1 MKLSSL
7 YKPKN
12 NEVRLY
18 NIILPIW
25 MLVIFP
31 GTWIPVL
38 AANFAIDSGLLLLF
52 LKLRKHDNIKEKWK
66 KSIVKVWLFG
76 MIADIVGGG
85 IIFAAGMISSELL
98 DDRSGFSQAIFGN
111 IWRNAGAAALCVFCM
126 LLSSLLIYIFDSK
139 ISFKKAIDDERERKI
154 LALLFA
160 IVTMPWLFAT
170 GITVGG

>member
-1 MKLSSL
+1 MKLFT
-7 YKPKN
+7 PKN

-18 NIILPIW
+18 NIICPIW

-38 AANFAIDSGLLLLF
+38 AGNFAIDTGLLLLF

-76 MIADIVGGG
+76 MLADIIGGG
-85 IIFAAGMISSELL
+85 IIVAVGAVASYNDGRSS
-98 DDRSGFSQAIFGN
+98 FSQAIFGN
-111 IWRNAGAAALCVFCM
+111 IWRNPVAAALCVGCM
-126 LLSSLLIYIFDSK
+126 LLSSLLIYLFDSK